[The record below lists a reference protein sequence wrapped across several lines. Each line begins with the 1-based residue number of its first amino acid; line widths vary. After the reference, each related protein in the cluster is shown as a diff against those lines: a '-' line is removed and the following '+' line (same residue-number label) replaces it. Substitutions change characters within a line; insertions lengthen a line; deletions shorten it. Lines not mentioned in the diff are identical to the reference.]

1 MLNSLPHFF
10 SGINGTVVVVGV
22 QCLFVAVF
30 CVGTGS
36 LFFHLTF
43 NKSTLSNE
51 KIMCLLAWVTQPQK
65 V

>member
-1 MLNSLPHFF
+1 
-10 SGINGTVVVVGV
+10 VVVVGV
-22 QCLFVAVF
+22 KRLFVAVF

-43 NKSTLSNE
+43 KKSTLSNE
-51 KIMCLLAWVTQPQK
+51 KIMCLLAWATQPQK

>member
-1 MLNSLPHFF
+1 
-10 SGINGTVVVVGV
+10 VVVVGV

-51 KIMCLLAWVTQPQK
+51 KIMCLLAWATQPQK